1 MSLQCIEPANVC
13 TLHENATG
21 GGHKELFSISRVQL
35 IDLKLQPKGTATKYK
50 SATIMLESYSDAD
63 NATNCTHRKSVTG
76 GVVCLNRMIFGWM
89 CRKQVSV
96 SLSTME
102 AAFVPASMVATG
114 LLVLMELLGEIGVH
128 VVKPMVMH
136 VDNQSA
142 IRQIQREYSVGR
154 GEHIAA

>member
-1 MSLQCIEPANVC
+1 M
-13 TLHENATG
+13 
-21 GGHKELFSISRVQL
+21 
-35 IDLKLQPKGTATKYK
+35 
-50 SATIMLESYSDAD
+50 
-63 NATNCTHRKSVTG
+63 
-76 GVVCLNRMIFGWM
+76 
-89 CRKQVSV
+89 SV

-102 AAFVPASMVATG
+102 AAFVAASMVATG

-142 IRQIQREYSVGR
+142 IRQIQREYSAGR